1 MSSESQRPLVNGH
14 ISGHANG
21 RTIKLGKMVEELNME
36 LGAAAKDYQAEFHGD
51 ELLGD
56 RQTVPTGTLLDVR
69 DVFTWGNARQIR
81 EVLSKMVT
89 GQGLDRE
96 QSGFYP
102 EPSNCK
108 IK

>member
-1 MSSESQRPLVNGH
+1 
-14 ISGHANG
+14 
-21 RTIKLGKMVEELNME
+21 MVEELNRE

-56 RQTVPTGTLLDVR
+56 KQTVPTGTLLDIR

-89 GQGLDRE
+89 GQGLDVSTLQTKVHCGLYR
-96 QSGFYP
+96 QRHHWD
-102 EPSNCK
+102 
-108 IK
+108 